1 MGTTKESVIHNMC
14 LTYNHAY
21 CLPTKDD
28 NNTDPFDC
36 ALTASEKEY
45 ILRQMT
51 QLFENN
57 IEPYMEF
64 KNG

>member
-1 MGTTKESVIHNMC
+1 MKATKESVIHNMC
-14 LTYNHAY
+14 LTYNHAFF
-21 CLPTKDD
+21 LPTKDD
-28 NNTDPFDC
+28 NDDNPLNC

-57 IEPYMEF
+57 IEPHMEF